1 MMTPE
6 QVDITSV
13 FSCISQL
20 YPEYRLGKIQV
31 HWLSDDEL
39 LEINKAH
46 LDHDY
51 YTDIITF
58 DYSSPRKI
66 NGELF
71 ISVDRVRDNAGT
83 HGSSENQEFHRVVAH
98 GVLHLLGFKD
108 KTEAESKVMREKENE
123 VLQALGI

>member
-1 MMTPE
+1 MVPQE
-6 QVDITSV
+6 VDITSV

-20 YPEYRLGKIQV
+20 YTEQRLGKIQV

-39 LEINKAH
+39 LEINKTH

-58 DYSSPRKI
+58 DYSTSRKI
-66 NGELF
+66 SGELF
-71 ISVDRVRDNAGT
+71 ISMDRVRENAST
-83 HGSSENQEFHRVVAH
+83 HGSSEVQEFHRVVAH

-123 VLQALGI
+123 VLRALGI

>member
-1 MMTPE
+1 MIPE

-13 FSCISQL
+13 FNCISQL
-20 YPEYRLGKIQV
+20 YPEHRLGKIQV
-31 HWLSDDEL
+31 HWLSDDDL

-58 DYSSPRKI
+58 DYSTPRKI
-66 NGELF
+66 SGELF
-71 ISVDRVRDNAGT
+71 ISVDRVRDNATT
-83 HGSSENQEFHRVVAH
+83 HGSSENQEFYRVVAH

>member
-1 MMTPE
+1 MVPQE
-6 QVDITSV
+6 VDITSV
-13 FSCISQL
+13 FSRISQL
-20 YPEYRLGKIQV
+20 YPEQRLGKIQV

-46 LDHDY
+46 LGHDY

-58 DYSSPRKI
+58 DYSTSRKI
-66 NGELF
+66 SGELF
-71 ISVDRVRDNAGT
+71 ISMDRVRENAST
-83 HGSSENQEFHRVVAH
+83 HGSSEVQEFHRVVAH

>member
-1 MMTPE
+1 MVPQE
-6 QVDITSV
+6 VDINSV

-20 YPEYRLGKIQV
+20 YPEQRLGKIEV

-58 DYSSPRKI
+58 DYSTSRKI
-66 NGELF
+66 SGALF
-71 ISVDRVRDNAGT
+71 ISMDRVRENAST
-83 HGSSENQEFHRVVAH
+83 HGSSEVQEFHRVVAH

-123 VLQALGI
+123 VLQALGV

>member
-1 MMTPE
+1 MVPQE
-6 QVDITSV
+6 VDITSV
-13 FSCISQL
+13 INCISQL
-20 YPEYRLGKIQV
+20 YPEQRLGKIQV

-46 LDHDY
+46 LEHDY

-58 DYSSPRKI
+58 DYSTSRKI
-66 NGELF
+66 SGELF
-71 ISVDRVRDNAGT
+71 ISVDRVRENASI
-83 HGSSENQEFHRVVAH
+83 HGSSEIQEFHRVVAH

>member
-1 MMTPE
+1 MVPQE
-6 QVDITSV
+6 VDITSI
-13 FSCISQL
+13 FNCISQL
-20 YPEYRLGKIQV
+20 YPEQRLGKIQV

-46 LDHDY
+46 LNHDY

-58 DYSSPRKI
+58 DYSTSRKI
-66 NGELF
+66 SGELF
-71 ISVDRVRDNAGT
+71 ISVDRVRENAST
-83 HGSSENQEFHRVVAH
+83 HGSSEIQEFHRVVAH

-108 KTEAESKVMREKENE
+108 KTESKSKVMREKENE

>member
-1 MMTPE
+1 MVPQE
-6 QVDITSV
+6 VDINSV

-20 YPEYRLGKIQV
+20 YPEQRLGKIEV

-58 DYSSPRKI
+58 DYSTSRKI
-66 NGELF
+66 SGELF
-71 ISVDRVRDNAGT
+71 ISMDRVRENAST
-83 HGSSENQEFHRVVAH
+83 HGSSETQEFHRVVAH

>member
-1 MMTPE
+1 MVPQE
-6 QVDITSV
+6 VDITSV

-20 YPEYRLGKIQV
+20 YPEQRLGKIQV

-39 LEINKAH
+39 LEINKTH

-58 DYSSPRKI
+58 DYSTSRKI
-66 NGELF
+66 SGELF
-71 ISVDRVRDNAGT
+71 ISMDRVRENAST
-83 HGSSENQEFHRVVAH
+83 HGSSEIQEFHRVVAH

-108 KTEAESKVMREKENE
+108 KTEVESKVMREKENE
-123 VLQALGI
+123 VLRALGI

>member
-1 MMTPE
+1 MVPQE
-6 QVDITSV
+6 VDITSV

-20 YPEYRLGKIQV
+20 YPEHRLGKIQV

-66 NGELF
+66 SGELF
-71 ISVDRVRDNAGT
+71 ISVDRVRDNAST
-83 HGSSENQEFHRVVAH
+83 HGSSEVQEFHRVVAH

>member
-1 MMTPE
+1 MVPQE
-6 QVDITSV
+6 VDITSV

-20 YPEYRLGKIQV
+20 YPEHRLGKIQV

-58 DYSSPRKI
+58 DYSTSRKI
-66 NGELF
+66 SGELF
-71 ISVDRVRDNAGT
+71 ISVDRVRENAST
-83 HGSSENQEFHRVVAH
+83 HGSSETQEFHRVVAH

-123 VLQALGI
+123 VLRALGI

>member
-1 MMTPE
+1 MVPQE
-6 QVDITSV
+6 VDITSV

-20 YPEYRLGKIQV
+20 YPEQRLGKIQV
-31 HWLSDDEL
+31 RWLSDDEL

-58 DYSSPRKI
+58 DYSTSRKI
-66 NGELF
+66 SGELF
-71 ISVDRVRDNAGT
+71 ISVDRVRENAST
-83 HGSSENQEFHRVVAH
+83 HGSSEVQEFHRVVAH

-108 KTEAESKVMREKENE
+108 KTEAELRVMREKENE

>member
-1 MMTPE
+1 MMIPE
-6 QVDITSV
+6 QVDITPI

-20 YPEYRLGKIQV
+20 YPEQRFGKIQV
-31 HWLSDDEL
+31 HWLSDGEL
-39 LEINKAH
+39 LDINKAH

-58 DYSSPRKI
+58 DYSTSRKI
-66 NGELF
+66 SGELF
-71 ISVDRVRDNAGT
+71 ISVDRVRDNAAK
-83 HGSSENQEFHRVVAH
+83 HGSSENEEFHRVVAH

-108 KTEAESKVMREKENE
+108 KTEEESRVMREKENE

>member
-1 MMTPE
+1 MVPQE
-6 QVDITSV
+6 VDIASV

-20 YPEYRLGKIQV
+20 YPEQRLGKIQV
-31 HWLSDDEL
+31 HWLSDEEL

-58 DYSSPRKI
+58 DYSTPRKI
-66 NGELF
+66 SGELF
-71 ISVDRVRDNAGT
+71 ISVDRVRDNAVT

-108 KTEAESKVMREKENE
+108 KTGAESKVMREKKTRCYRH
-123 VLQALGI
+123 

>member
-1 MMTPE
+1 MVPQE
-6 QVDITSV
+6 VDITSV
-13 FSCISQL
+13 INCISQL
-20 YPEYRLGKIQV
+20 YPKQRLGKIQV

-46 LDHDY
+46 LEHDY

-58 DYSSPRKI
+58 DYSTSRKI
-66 NGELF
+66 SGELF
-71 ISVDRVRDNAGT
+71 ISVDRVRENASI
-83 HGSSENQEFHRVVAH
+83 HGSGEIQEFHRVVAH

>member
-1 MMTPE
+1 MVPQE
-6 QVDITSV
+6 ADITSV
-13 FSCISQL
+13 INCISQL
-20 YPEYRLGKIQV
+20 YPEQRLGKIQV

-46 LDHDY
+46 LEHDY

-58 DYSSPRKI
+58 DYSTSRKI
-66 NGELF
+66 SGELF
-71 ISVDRVRDNAGT
+71 ISVDRVRENASI
-83 HGSSENQEFHRVVAH
+83 HGSNEIQEFHRVLAH

-108 KTEAESKVMREKENE
+108 KTEAESKVMRAKENE

>member
-1 MMTPE
+1 M
-6 QVDITSV
+6 
-13 FSCISQL
+13 
-20 YPEYRLGKIQV
+20 GKIEV
-31 HWLSDDEL
+31 HWLSDEEL

-58 DYSSPRKI
+58 DYSTSRKI
-66 NGELF
+66 SGELF
-71 ISVDRVRDNAGT
+71 ISMDRVRENAST
-83 HGSSENQEFHRVVAH
+83 LGSSEIQEFHRVVAH

>member
-1 MMTPE
+1 M
-6 QVDITSV
+6 
-13 FSCISQL
+13 
-20 YPEYRLGKIQV
+20 GKIQV

-46 LDHDY
+46 LNHDY

-58 DYSSPRKI
+58 DYSSARRI
-66 NGELF
+66 SGELF
-71 ISVDRVRDNAGT
+71 ISVDRVRENAAT
-83 HGSSENQEFHRVVAH
+83 HRSSEIQEFHRVVAH

-108 KTEAESKVMREKENE
+108 KTQAESIVMREKENE

>member
-1 MMTPE
+1 MVPQE
-6 QVDITSV
+6 VDITSV

-20 YPEYRLGKIQV
+20 YPEHRLGKIQV

-39 LEINKAH
+39 LEINKTH
-46 LDHDY
+46 LEHDY

-58 DYSSPRKI
+58 DYSTSRKI
-66 NGELF
+66 SGELF
-71 ISVDRVRDNAGT
+71 ISVDRVRENASI
-83 HGSSENQEFHRVVAH
+83 HGSNEIQEFHRVLAH

>member
-1 MMTPE
+1 MVL
-6 QVDITSV
+6 QQADIISV
-13 FSCISQL
+13 FSCISSL

-39 LEINKAH
+39 LEINKSH
-46 LDHDY
+46 LDRDY

-58 DYSSPRKI
+58 DYSTTRKI
-66 NGELF
+66 SGELF
-71 ISVDRVRDNAGT
+71 ISVDRVRDNAAA
-83 HGSSENQEFHRVVAH
+83 HGSSEIQEFHRVVTH

-123 VLQALGI
+123 VLHTLGI

>member
-1 MMTPE
+1 MVPQE
-6 QVDITSV
+6 VDITSV
-13 FSCISQL
+13 INCISQL
-20 YPEYRLGKIQV
+20 YPEQRLGKIQV

-46 LDHDY
+46 LEHDY

-58 DYSSPRKI
+58 DYSTSRKI
-66 NGELF
+66 SGELF
-71 ISVDRVRDNAGT
+71 ISVDRVRENASI
-83 HGSSENQEFHRVVAH
+83 HGSNEIQEFHRVLAH

-108 KTEAESKVMREKENE
+108 KTEAESKVMRAKENE

>member
-1 MMTPE
+1 MVPQ
-6 QVDITSV
+6 QVDIISV

-20 YPEYRLGKIQV
+20 YPEQRLGKIQV
-31 HWLSDDEL
+31 HWLSDDEI
-39 LEINKAH
+39 LEINKEH

-58 DYSSPRKI
+58 DYSTTRKI
-66 NGELF
+66 SGELF
-71 ISVDRVRDNAGT
+71 ISVDRVRDNAAI
-83 HGSSENQEFHRVVAH
+83 HGSSEIQEFHRVVAH

-123 VLQALGI
+123 VLHALGI

>member
-1 MMTPE
+1 MVPQE
-6 QVDITSV
+6 VDITSV

-20 YPEYRLGKIQV
+20 YTEQRLGKIQV

-39 LEINKAH
+39 LEINKTH

-58 DYSSPRKI
+58 DYSTSRKI
-66 NGELF
+66 SGELF
-71 ISVDRVRDNAGT
+71 ISMDRVRENAST
-83 HGSSENQEFHRVVAH
+83 HGSSEIQEFHRVVAH

-108 KTEAESKVMREKENE
+108 KTEVESKVMREKENE
-123 VLQALGI
+123 VLRALGI

>member
-1 MMTPE
+1 MVPRE
-6 QVDITSV
+6 VDITSV

-20 YPEYRLGKIQV
+20 YPEQRLGKIQV

-58 DYSSPRKI
+58 DYSTSRKI
-66 NGELF
+66 SGELF
-71 ISVDRVRDNAGT
+71 ISMDRVRENAST
-83 HGSSENQEFHRVVAH
+83 LGSSETQEFHRVVAH